1 MTLPDKAVEAGARA
15 MIAKA
20 YGDHAEQNFGEHFG
34 DLLDAVMADFR
45 SASIGISA
53 ALAAEGLV
61 LVPRRELTVVVGIAD
76 RNVTA
81 PAIDTLRAMIEAAQP
96 ATEPREE

>member
-1 MTLPDKAVEAGARA
+1 

-34 DLLDAVMADFR
+34 DLLDAVIADFR

-61 LVPRRELTVVVGIAD
+61 VVPLNDLSAVVAIAA
-76 RNVTA
+76 RNEAA
-81 PAIDTLRAMIEAAQP
+81 PPIDNIRAMIEAAQP

>member
-1 MTLPDKAVEAGARA
+1 

-61 LVPRRELTVVVGIAD
+61 VVKKEELDGYD
-76 RNVTA
+76 RSH
-81 PAIDTLRAMIEAAQP
+81 LEAARRVAAVRLKQRRKEQP
-96 ATEPREE
+96 K